1 MGAKPVFADIDPDTY
16 NIDPKEIRARI
27 TEKTKAIIPVH
38 FTGQPC
44 DMDEILKI
52 AEEYNLL
59 VIEDGAHNIKAEKSE
74 VLEI

>member
-38 FTGQPC
+38 FTGQP
-44 DMDEILKI
+44 
-52 AEEYNLL
+52 
-59 VIEDGAHNIKAEKSE
+59 VIWMKY
-74 VLEI
+74 